1 MLMAIKTT
9 IDFHAVEA
17 KHHEIDARLKNWAT
31 WCRGSFVPSVSPMF
45 RMVRSAARARGAES
59 SWATSAV
66 DGLDAQRIAKAV
78 THLPEPH
85 RRALHW
91 CYIKPINPRRAA
103 QEQGTTLD
111 GLASVLRD
119 ARQMLLNRGA

>member
-1 MLMAIKTT
+1 MLMAVKIG

-17 KHHEIDARLKNWAT
+17 KHHAIDARLKNWAT
-31 WCRGSFVPSVSPMF
+31 WCRGSFSPSISPMF
-45 RMVRSAARARGAES
+45 QMVRSSAQARGAEA
-59 SWATSAV
+59 SWAASAV

-91 CYIKPINPRRAA
+91 SYIKPINPRRAA
-103 QEQGTTLD
+103 TEQGTTLD
-111 GLASVLRD
+111 GLALLVRD
-119 ARQMLLNRGA
+119 ARQMLVNRNA